1 MHGGASEEE
10 VRQSPPPGLWDVGIR
25 RLTLRALRAERAA
38 IKPRWL
44 QSLPVR
50 QCAVPAIDLGAH
62 MDLAYGRI
70 VMQTADTQTHTYTHA
85 CGQVCKH
92 SHRHV
97 STHRAH
103 VIAQAHAHA
112 NNDAYAHGRAELC
125 TQLLLLLVCS
135 DYSYYCYYYCP
146 WLTHEPLVATSIA
159 KCTVW
164 AIPIHNND
172 NDKNNLPLP
181 ERC

>member
-38 IKPRWL
+38 IKPPWL
-44 QSLPVR
+44 QVRPVR
-50 QCAVPAIDLGAH
+50 QRAPPAIDIAADMG
-62 MDLAYGRI
+62 LAYGI
-70 VMQTADTQTHTYTHA
+70 VKQTADTQTHTYTHA

-135 DYSYYCYYYCP
+135 DYSY
-146 WLTHEPLVATSIA
+146 HEPLVATSIA

-172 NDKNNLPLP
+172 NDNKTYHYQNAADD
-181 ERC
+181 